1 MELQNKIVGL
11 AMACLIALI
20 GWQLH
25 QTWSLK
31 EEVLKLQQGQIVLS
45 KQIKKNTNFIKRN
58 IKKLDKKNKNK
69 KKKNETF
76 AGCRVFALNSEEY
89 NNCLRGRNKF
99 ERWSRKL
106 NMEELNNQSIRTYAH
121 QNPGQPI
128 IIKDS
133 TTGIM
138 AYLIPPKR

>member
-69 KKKNETF
+69 KKKKKKVE
-76 AGCRVFALNSEEY
+76 
-89 NNCLRGRNKF
+89 
-99 ERWSRKL
+99 
-106 NMEELNNQSIRTYAH
+106 NQ
-121 QNPGQPI
+121 
-128 IIKDS
+128 
-133 TTGIM
+133 
-138 AYLIPPKR
+138 